1 VSCPAKVASAVAA
14 LPWVEFESI
23 KADRTSRQ
31 VRFTLKDRKQFDIEK
46 VKEVIAEAGYPDASL
61 LAGPTDQ

>member
-1 VSCPAKVASAVAA
+1 VSAAVAT

-23 KADRTSRQ
+23 KADRSSRQ

-46 VKEVIAEAGYPDASL
+46 VKEVIADAGYPGTRL